1 MQSILTI
8 SVQNVEATMGRGGST
23 DDFSVTEISV
33 NSTSASQ
40 WIQPDGSVVMYV
52 AKGELVEISVEIK
65 RGGASL
71 QGSNA
76 TVTVEMV
83 HPIGFVMNTTS
94 WSTTPLLGS
103 QSFTDSFEWEAF
115 VAHSYLDVSNNELSG
130 GIIIRAHV
138 FNPSDDRN
146 ENDMLEMELPVAQE
160 MTWMQKEIQ
169 EIQHFLL
176 LQSQHFTEESIR
188 LTEAMLPE
196 LEFGKKIIR
205 HPQ

>member
-1 MQSILTI
+1 
-8 SVQNVEATMGRGGST
+8 
-23 DDFSVTEISV
+23 
-33 NSTSASQ
+33 
-40 WIQPDGSVVMYV
+40 MYV
-52 AKGELVEISVEIK
+52 AKGELVEISVEVK

-94 WSTTPLLGS
+94 WNTIPLLGS

-115 VAHSYLDVSNNELSG
+115 VAHSYLNVSNNELSG

-146 ENDMLEMELPVAQE
+146 ENDMILNGRSGIFLHYHHISSHSSLFQTQKRSIFKTSSEAQG
-160 MTWMQKEIQ
+160 KERSRF
-169 EIQHFLL
+169 H
-176 LQSQHFTEESIR
+176 
-188 LTEAMLPE
+188 
-196 LEFGKKIIR
+196 
-205 HPQ
+205 

>member
-1 MQSILTI
+1 MQSVLSI

-23 DDFSVTEISV
+23 DDFSVTEISI

-40 WIQPDGSVVMYV
+40 WIQPDGSVMLYV
-52 AKGELVEISVEIK
+52 AKGDLVEISVEVK

-138 FNPSDDRN
+138 FNPSDYRN
-146 ENDMLEMELPVAQE
+146 ENDMLEKTLPVALSRDYIDAE
-160 MTWMQKEIQ
+160 GDPRDCI
-169 EIQHFLL
+169 
-176 LQSQHFTEESIR
+176 
-188 LTEAMLPE
+188 
-196 LEFGKKIIR
+196 G
-205 HPQ
+205 

>member
-1 MQSILTI
+1 MTI